1 PHMQIIWW
9 PRLLNRASSPLV
21 AKTLSSATHNPTVL
35 NSRFAKAELTLI
47 SRSCFLAD
55 SRRHNARR
63 YRTRTCYGRR
73 SSARD
78 QRDRST
84 EENEEGANPD
94 PPHQR
99 IDEHLDDWL
108 VRAGISPGVNY
119 VQVFLERRL
128 IGDDMVGLLA

>member
-1 PHMQIIWW
+1 MQIIWW

-47 SRSCFLAD
+47 PCSRFLANRRRYDTRGHSARSC
-55 SRRHNARR
+55 H
-63 YRTRTCYGRR
+63 GRR

-99 IDEHLDDWL
+99 IDEDFDDWL

-119 VQVFLERRL
+119 VQVFLERRV